1 MTNAQVETVKNFLAL
16 MHTDKLDIARIR
28 ACLADDARYQPIVPL
43 SAPVRGADRICAEL
57 ERQYALYKD
66 CACEIINIASAG
78 KTVFTERVERVKQR
92 SDNSETVTHVAG
104 VFDLDADNRI
114 VWWRE
119 YWDALDIADQIGVS
133 GDEMKAIMTTA

>member
-1 MTNAQVETVKNFLAL
+1 MATAKEEAVRVFLAL
-16 MHTDKLDIARIR
+16 MHTDKLDLVRIR
-28 ACLADDARYQPIVPL
+28 ACLAEDARYQPIVPL

-66 CACEIINIASAG
+66 CACEILNIASAG
-78 KTVFTERVERVKQR
+78 KTVFTERVDRVRQR
-92 SDNSETVTHVAG
+92 STNSETITHVAG
-104 VFDLDADNRI
+104 LFDLDADNRI

-133 GDEMKAIMTTA
+133 GDEMKAIMKTA